1 MERRGVTG
9 EAQHGWL
16 ESLEQSSLETLDGSC
31 VAWFGSPWNIL
42 VGRPWMDHAL
52 PGLEQSCWKP
62 LEQSGWGSLDAFSLL
77 DTLDPFFHLT
87 AYCSQTL
94 VRPVDTR
101 SDQQEILVFVVD
113 TH

>member
-52 PGLEQSCWKP
+52 PSLEQSCWK
-62 LEQSGWGSLDAFSLL
+62 
-77 DTLDPFFHLT
+77 
-87 AYCSQTL
+87 SQTL

-101 SDQQEILVFVVD
+101 SDLQKILVFVD
-113 TH
+113 MH